1 MSGGGRSSS
10 VSLTFSA
17 LPLFLFTVL
26 RGVPSIIALFFAGL
40 LLLCTTPVTLAAMQE
55 LLPHD
60 RATGAG
66 LAITAEYTVSA
77 LGTILIGLIA
87 DHVGLPHVIQ
97 VLTLIPLL
105 GIPLAI
111 LLARDTRIRD
121 GVVRA
126 SAVTATRR
134 TSFRFVGAVPRT
146 ALPCHRHHTCC
157 TSTP

>member
-1 MSGGGRSSS
+1 MR
-10 VSLTFSA
+10 F
-17 LPLFLFTVL
+17 
-26 RGVPSIIALFFAGL
+26 RFAGL
-40 LLLCTTPVTLAAMQE
+40 LLLCTGPVTLAAMQE

-87 DHVGLPHVIQ
+87 DHYGLPRVIQ

-111 LLARDTRIRD
+111 MLPETREFE
-121 GVVRA
+121 
-126 SAVTATRR
+126 TA
-134 TSFRFVGAVPRT
+134 
-146 ALPCHRHHTCC
+146 
-157 TSTP
+157 